1 MLKWIHCVRVVLE
14 QKKLK
19 ESHGSRILYG
29 LKLSVRGRITIG
41 KHWNAERE
49 VDCLIYRVVVF
60 EQITLVVSALC
71 NFLNPCQFVEH
82 QSILKVSASHMQN
95 ARSSSHKI
103 KYLRRARGDFFA
115 NSIWLACINSVWDTK
130 EQSFLIVCVIQYY
143 AQ

>member
-1 MLKWIHCVRVVLE
+1 MAVFETDSLSATELFYIQKKCKNCFCWNGFSVSESCWSK
-14 QKKLK
+14 KKLK

-60 EQITLVVSALC
+60 EQMVVSALC

-82 QSILKVSASHMQN
+82 QSILKVSFQ
-95 ARSSSHKI
+95 
-103 KYLRRARGDFFA
+103 RAT
-115 NSIWLACINSVWDTK
+115 S
-130 EQSFLIVCVIQYY
+130 SFLQLKISAPLITVWCGLASCIRHHL
-143 AQ
+143 